1 MVVEDVDLEITK
13 TFADD
18 EVTAGAA
25 GTHTFSLV
33 IDNLGDSD
41 ADNVSITDIAP
52 AGLTFISE
60 DSADCTITLAGNLS
74 CSFAHLGAEQPDD
87 DHRHLRRAGHD
98 RHRDDHQHRPRSTSD
113 EDSDTDDDTVV
124 VVEDVDL
131 EITKTFADDEVT
143 AGAAGTYTFSLVID
157 NLGDSDADNVSI
169 SRHRAGRPDLHQRG
183 LGRLRDHPG
192 RQPELLVRPPRR
204 RTARRPSP
212 SPTTCRPRPTPATI
226 TNTGHGDLRRGQ
238 RHR

>member
-1 MVVEDVDLEITK
+1 MVEDVDLEITK

-41 ADNVSITDIAP
+41 ADNVSISDIAP

-60 DSADCTITLAGNLS
+60 DSADCAITLAGNLS
-74 CSFAHLGAEQPDD
+74 CSFAHLAAEQPDD

-98 RHRDDHQHRPRSTSD
+98 RRRDDHQHRPRSTSD

-143 AGAAGTYTFSLVID
+143 AGAAGIHTFSLVIE

-169 SRHRAGRPDLHQRG
+169 SDIAPAGLTFISEDSADCAITLAGNLSCSFAHLAAEQ
-183 LGRLRDHPG
+183 
-192 RQPELLVRPPRR
+192 PRR
-204 RTARRPSP
+204 RSP
-212 SPTTCRPRPTPATI
+212 SPTTCRPRPTPGRSPTSATV
-226 TNTGHGDLRRGQ
+226 DLRRGQ